1 MTGNKRVRK
10 KKLKH
15 LEATRENKLISATK
29 IKRFIESRQFKIL
42 VHNLRRKVALIS
54 GTPMPNELRIRWL
67 ETNHTRKKIYRK
79 GTRHERT

>member
-1 MTGNKRVRK
+1 MTGNKRIRK

-29 IKRFIESRQFKIL
+29 IKRFIESRHFKIL

-54 GTPMPNELRIRWL
+54 GTPIPNDLRIKWL
-67 ETNHTRKKIYRK
+67 KTNYTRKNIYRK
-79 GTRHERT
+79 GTGHERT